1 MSGRL
6 FVPPVL
12 NGVNLFT
19 DFAALT
25 LEQKFAKAF
34 VRYMSGKRRY
44 MHGIWEMNVIVLGRW
59 NRERRRIIG
68 LQQLEMQF

>member
-44 MHGIWEMNVIVLGRW
+44 MHGIWEMNVTACPK
-59 NRERRRIIG
+59 REAMMPQKTG
-68 LQQLEMQF
+68 QH